1 MDLSGKRIVVTGAAG
16 GIGLAMAKAALERGA
31 EHAVLVDLDEERLAQ
46 AAAGIGDRAS
56 AVAGDDADA
65 ALLKR
70 AFDAA
75 GQVDA
80 FFANAGIGTGAG
92 LGERDDWAATM
103 RVNIE
108 AHVTAAQLLIPRW
121 LERGA
126 GLWVTTASAAGVL
139 TQIGDAPYS
148 VSKAAAVSFAEWLAI
163 TYGDRGIQVHC
174 LAPMGVNTN
183 LLNAGLDADSQSV
196 NVVAAAG
203 QILEPEDVAKDVM
216 DAIEA
221 NRFMVLPHPEVAE
234 YERRRAA
241 DRDRW
246 LAGMSR
252 LWSGLR
258 ERGSV

>member
-1 MDLSGKRIVVTGAAG
+1 MNLSGKRIVVTGAAG

-31 EHAVLVDLDEERLAQ
+31 EHAVLVDLDEERVEA
-46 AAAGIGDRAS
+46 AAAGIGEQAS
-56 AVAGDDADA
+56 AVAGDVADA

-70 AFDAA
+70 AFDVS
-75 GQVDA
+75 GRVDG

-92 LGERDDWAATM
+92 LGGADDWAATM

-108 AHVTAAQLLIPRW
+108 AHVTAAQLLIPVW
-121 LERGA
+121 CERGE

-203 QILEPEDVAKDVM
+203 QILEPEEVATDVM

-234 YERRRAA
+234 FRRRKV
-241 DRDRW
+241 DDTDRW
-246 LAGMSR
+246 LAGMRR
-252 LWSGLR
+252 LQGAVP
-258 ERGSV
+258 GA

>member
-1 MDLSGKRIVVTGAAG
+1 MDLTGKRIVVTGAAG

-31 EHAVLVDLDEERLAQ
+31 EHAVLVDLDSERVE
-46 AAAGIGDRAS
+46 AAAADIGERAS
-56 AVAGDDADA
+56 AVAGDVADA

-70 AFDAA
+70 AFDTA
-75 GQVDA
+75 GHVDG
-80 FFANAGIGTGAG
+80 FFANAGIGTGSG
-92 LGERDDWAATM
+92 LGEEDAWSATM

-108 AHVTAAQLLIPRW
+108 AHVTAARLLIPVW
-121 LERGA
+121 AQRGE

-148 VSKAAAVSFAEWLAI
+148 VSKAAAVSLAEWLAI
-163 TYGDRGIQVHC
+163 TYGDRGVQVHC
-174 LAPMGVNTN
+174 LCPMGVNTN

-203 QILEPEDVAKDVM
+203 AILEPEDVAKEVM

-234 YERRRAA
+234 FRRRKVA
-241 DRDRW
+241 DTDRW
-246 LAGMSR
+246 LAGMRR
-252 LWSGLR
+252 LQGTVP
-258 ERGSV
+258 GV

>member
-1 MDLSGKRIVVTGAAG
+1 MNLSGKRIVVTGAAG
-16 GIGLAMAKAALERGA
+16 GIGLAMAKAALDRGA
-31 EHAVLVDLDEERLAQ
+31 EHAVLVDLDSDRVG
-46 AAAGIGDRAS
+46 AAAAAIGDRAS
-56 AVAGDDADA
+56 AVAGDVADA

-70 AFDAA
+70 AFEIS
-75 GQVDA
+75 GRVDG

-92 LGERDDWAATM
+92 LGDADDWAATM
-103 RVNIE
+103 RVNIQ
-108 AHVTAAQLLIPRW
+108 AHVTAARLLIPAW
-121 LERGA
+121 SERGE

-163 TYGDRGIQVHC
+163 TYGDRGVQVHC

-203 QILEPEDVAKDVM
+203 QILEPEEVAKDVM
-216 DAIEA
+216 VAIEA

-234 YERRRAA
+234 FRRRKV
-241 DRDRW
+241 DDTDRW
-246 LAGMSR
+246 LAGMRR
-252 LWSGLR
+252 LQGAVP
-258 ERGSV
+258 GV

>member
-31 EHAVLVDLDEERLAQ
+31 EHAVLVDLDEARVAQ
-46 AAAGIGDRAS
+46 AAAEIGERAS
-56 AVAGDDADA
+56 AVAGDVADA

-70 AFDAA
+70 AFDTA
-75 GQVDA
+75 GHVDG
-80 FFANAGIGTGAG
+80 FFANAGIGTGTG
-92 LGERDDWAATM
+92 LGDEADWSSTM

-108 AHVTAAQLLIPRW
+108 AHVTAARLLIPVW
-121 LERGA
+121 VQRGE

-163 TYGDRGIQVHC
+163 TYGDHGIQVHC

-203 QILEPEDVAKDVM
+203 AILEPEDVAKEVM
-216 DAIEA
+216 DAIDA

-234 YERRRAA
+234 FRRRKVA
-241 DRDRW
+241 DTDRW
-246 LAGMSR
+246 LAGMRR
-252 LWSGLR
+252 LQGNVP
-258 ERGSV
+258 GA

>member
-1 MDLSGKRIVVTGAAG
+1 MNLTGKRIVVTGAAG

-31 EHAVLVDLDEERLAQ
+31 EHAVLVDLDEERVAQ

-56 AVAGDDADA
+56 AVAGDVADA

-70 AFDAA
+70 AFEAC
-75 GQVDA
+75 GHVDG

-92 LGERDDWAATM
+92 LGEAEDWSATM

-108 AHVTAAQLLIPRW
+108 AHITAAQLLIPVW
-121 LERGA
+121 YERGE

-148 VSKAAAVSFAEWLAI
+148 VSKAAAVAFAEWLAI
-163 TYGDRGIQVHC
+163 TYGDRGIEVHC
-174 LAPMGVNTN
+174 LCPMGVNTN
-183 LLNAGLDADSQSV
+183 LLNAGLDADAQAL

-203 QILEPEDVAKDVM
+203 AILEPEDVAKDVM

-234 YERRRAA
+234 FRRRKV
-241 DRDRW
+241 DDTDRW
-246 LAGMSR
+246 LAGMRR
-252 LWSGLR
+252 LQA
-258 ERGSV
+258 SVPGA

>member
-1 MDLSGKRIVVTGAAG
+1 MDLTGRRCVLTGAAG

-31 EHAVLVDLDEERLAQ
+31 EHVVLVDLDEERLAQ
-46 AAAGIGDRAS
+46 AAAGIGDQAS
-56 AVAGDDADA
+56 AVAGDVADA

-70 AFDAA
+70 AFDAC
-75 GQVDA
+75 GRVDG
-80 FFANAGIGTGAG
+80 FFANAGIGTGTG
-92 LGERDDWAATM
+92 LGDQDAWTATM

-108 AHVTAAQLLIPRW
+108 AHVTAARLLIPGW
-121 LERGA
+121 LERGE
-126 GLWVTTASAAGVL
+126 GLWVTTASAAGLL

-203 QILEPEDVAKDVM
+203 EILEPEDVAAEVM
-216 DAIEA
+216 GAIEA
-221 NRFMVLPHPEVAE
+221 NRFMVLPHPEVGE
-234 YERRRAA
+234 FRRRKVA
-241 DRDRW
+241 DTDRW
-246 LAGMSR
+246 LAGMRR
-252 LWSGLR
+252 LQGAV
-258 ERGSV
+258 GGG

>member
-1 MDLSGKRIVVTGAAG
+1 MDLNGKRIVVTGAAG
-16 GIGLAMAKAALERGA
+16 GIGLAMAKAALDRGA
-31 EHAVLVDLDEERLAQ
+31 EHAVLVDLDSERVTQ
-46 AAAGIGDRAS
+46 AAADIGDRAS
-56 AVAGDDADA
+56 AVAGDVADP

-75 GQVDA
+75 QRVDG
-80 FFANAGIGTGAG
+80 FFANAGIGTGSG
-92 LGERDDWAATM
+92 LGEEGDWASTM

-108 AHVTAAQLLIPRW
+108 AHVTAARLLVPAW
-121 LERGA
+121 LERGE

-203 QILEPEDVAKDVM
+203 QILEPEDVAGEVM
-216 DAIEA
+216 GAIEA

-234 YERRRAA
+234 FRRRKVA
-241 DRDRW
+241 DTDRW
-246 LAGMSR
+246 LAGMRR
-252 LWSGLR
+252 LQGNVP
-258 ERGSV
+258 GV

>member
-31 EHAVLVDLDEERLAQ
+31 EHAVLVDLDAERVR
-46 AAAGIGDRAS
+46 AAAAAIGDRAS
-56 AVAGDDADA
+56 AVAGDVADA

-70 AFDAA
+70 AFETA
-75 GQVDA
+75 GQVDG
-80 FFANAGIGTGAG
+80 FFANAGIGTGGG
-92 LGERDDWAATM
+92 LGDRDDWSATM

-108 AHVTAAQLLIPRW
+108 AHITAAQLLIPVW
-121 LERGA
+121 AERGA

-148 VSKAAAVSFAEWLAI
+148 VSKAAAVAFAEWLSI

-203 QILEPEDVAKDVM
+203 QILEPDEVAEHVM
-216 DAIEA
+216 DAIAA
-221 NRFMVLPHPEVAE
+221 NQFLVLPHPEVAE
-234 YERRRAA
+234 FRRRKVA
-241 DRDRW
+241 DPDRW
-246 LAGMSR
+246 LAGMRR
-252 LWSGLR
+252 LQSNVPGL
-258 ERGSV
+258 

>member
-1 MDLSGKRIVVTGAAG
+1 MDLTGKRIVVTGAAG

-31 EHAVLVDLDEERLAQ
+31 EHAVLVDLDAERVSQ
-46 AAAGIGDRAS
+46 AAEAIGEQAS
-56 AVAGDDADA
+56 AVAGDVADA

-70 AFDAA
+70 AFEAS
-75 GQVDA
+75 GRVDG
-80 FFANAGIGTGAG
+80 FFANAGIGTGGG
-92 LGERDDWAATM
+92 LGSHDDWAPTM

-108 AHVTAAQLLIPRW
+108 AHITAAQLLVPIW
-121 LERGA
+121 IERGE

-139 TQIGDAPYS
+139 MQIGDAAYT
-148 VSKAAAVSFAEWLAI
+148 VSKAAAVAFAEWLSV

-203 QILEPEDVAKDVM
+203 EILEPEDVAKEVM
-216 DAIEA
+216 AAIDT

-234 YERRRAA
+234 FRRRKVA
-241 DRDRW
+241 DTDRW
-246 LAGMSR
+246 LAGMRR
-252 LWSGLR
+252 LQGNVP
-258 ERGSV
+258 GV

>member
-1 MDLSGKRIVVTGAAG
+1 MDLTGRRCVITGAAG

-31 EHAVLVDLDEERLAQ
+31 EHVVLVDLDEERLAQ
-46 AAAGIGDRAS
+46 AAAGIGDQAS
-56 AVAGDDADA
+56 AVAGDVADT

-70 AFDAA
+70 AFEAS
-75 GQVDA
+75 GRVDG
-80 FFANAGIGTGAG
+80 FFANAGIGTGTG
-92 LGERDDWAATM
+92 LGDQDAWSATM

-108 AHVTAAQLLIPRW
+108 AHITAAQLLIPVW
-121 LERGA
+121 AERGA

-148 VSKAAAVSFAEWLAI
+148 VSKAAAVAFAEWLSI
-163 TYGDRGIQVHC
+163 TYGDRGVQVHC

-203 QILEPEDVAKDVM
+203 QILEPDEVAGHVM
-216 DAIEA
+216 DAIAA

-234 YERRRAA
+234 FRRRKVA
-241 DRDRW
+241 DPDRW
-246 LAGMSR
+246 LAGMRR
-252 LWSGLR
+252 LQGAVP
-258 ERGSV
+258 GA

>member
-46 AAAGIGDRAS
+46 AAASIGERAS
-56 AVAGDDADA
+56 AVAGDVADA

-70 AFDAA
+70 AFDAS
-75 GQVDA
+75 GHVDG

-92 LGERDDWAATM
+92 LGDKSAWSSTM

-108 AHVTAAQLLIPRW
+108 AHITAAQLLIPAW
-121 LERGA
+121 LERGE

-139 TQIGDAPYS
+139 TQIGDAPYA
-148 VSKAAAVSFAEWLAI
+148 VSKAAAVAFAEWLAV
-163 TYGDRGIQVHC
+163 TYGDRGIEVHC

-234 YERRRAA
+234 FRRRKV
-241 DRDRW
+241 DDTDRW
-246 LAGMSR
+246 LAGMRR
-252 LWSGLR
+252 LQGQVP
-258 ERGSV
+258 GV

>member
-31 EHAVLVDLDEERLAQ
+31 EHAVLVDIDQTRLD
-46 AAAGIGDRAS
+46 AAAAAIGERAS
-56 AVAGDDADA
+56 AIAGDVADA

-70 AFDAA
+70 AFAQA
-75 GQVDA
+75 GHVDG
-80 FFANAGIGTGAG
+80 FFANAGIGTGSG
-92 LGERDDWAATM
+92 LGDADDWAATM

-108 AHVTAAQLLIPRW
+108 AHVTAARLLIPAW
-121 LERGA
+121 SERGE

-203 QILEPEDVAKDVM
+203 QILEPEEVAKDVM

-234 YERRRAA
+234 FRRRKV
-241 DRDRW
+241 DDTDRW
-246 LAGMSR
+246 LAGMRR
-252 LWSGLR
+252 LQGAVP
-258 ERGSV
+258 GV

>member
-1 MDLSGKRIVVTGAAG
+1 MNVSGKRCVVTGAAG
-16 GIGLAMAKAALERGA
+16 GIGLALAKGLLEAGA
-31 EHAVLVDLDEERLAQ
+31 EHVVLVDLDSERVAR
-46 AAAGIGDRAS
+46 AAASIGDQAS
-56 AVAGDDADA
+56 AVAGDVADA

-70 AFDAA
+70 AFEAS
-75 GQVDA
+75 GRVDG

-92 LGERDDWAATM
+92 LGEEGDWASTM

-108 AHVTAAQLLIPRW
+108 AHVTAARLLVPAW
-121 LERGA
+121 LERGE

-148 VSKAAAVSFAEWLAI
+148 VSKAAAVSFAEWLSI

-174 LAPMGVNTN
+174 LCPMGVNTN

-203 QILEPEDVAKDVM
+203 EILEPEDVANDVLG
-216 DAIEA
+216 AIEA

-234 YERRRAA
+234 FRRRKVA
-241 DRDRW
+241 DTDRW
-246 LAGMSR
+246 LAGMRR
-252 LWSGLR
+252 LQGAV
-258 ERGSV
+258 GGA